1 MPSRRCAEPG
11 DLQFQIKLSSTVAG
25 SVRIQ
30 FMPRPPLRSFYGGER
45 KLAVVIYTLAAEFER
60 RSDHI
65 NADWVVVAEPFNNQM
80 MIEIGDGDD
89 FEAAQQ
95 FVHQTLGDFA
105 LDHLVAI

>member
-1 MPSRRCAEPG
+1 MIEKRRNFLDHYCQHRSDTRGSKFNVKVQKMPSRKRAESG

-30 FMPRPPLRSFYGGER
+30 FMPRPPLRSLCGGER

-65 NADWVVVAEPFNNQM
+65 NADWVVVAEPFKR
-80 MIEIGDGDD
+80 
-89 FEAAQQ
+89 
-95 FVHQTLGDFA
+95 
-105 LDHLVAI
+105 